1 MTAKLDFLLLAQLLE
16 KFNITR
22 VRVRNADIHV
32 TSVIIPFPLQGISV
46 HSSTLD

>member
-1 MTAKLDFLLLAQLLE
+1 MTAKLDFLLLAQQLE
-16 KFNITR
+16 KFDITR

-32 TSVIIPFPLQGISV
+32 TWIIPFPMQGISV